1 MFKSVILKNSFWAI
15 SSSIFQNI
23 VFAIFFII
31 MARVYKTEDFSSYI
45 IANTLYGLLLSFS
58 SLGMAQ
64 WYIRAVKNMNEH
76 LSINRLYFNIQLLA
90 GVLFLFLNV
99 LASFLLYTTSVIH
112 VLSFILGINIVIDNL
127 INVFK
132 TINIATFNQR
142 QTFSILTIEAC
153 IKLALAI
160 LVYYLVPDIVV
171 IAALLVLL
179 RVITFSLF
187 YFSGDYKKTLKGIV
201 VISPETYRQ
210 VIKTIYEN
218 RFFLF
223 IGSISV
229 LFWSLGSILVSKFLN
244 TQAVADY
251 EIAYKLFIMAEIIPL
266 MILSSAFPKIV
277 EHVNNPT
284 LKSMRFLKALS
295 YGNLLYGLLAY
306 TFVISFSHLF
316 VPFFFG
322 VQYAPTAQYCDEMF
336 LTMLLFPSVLY
347 QANQLIAIKMEKID
361 MYLNLMSLFIN
372 LFIAVM
378 GLKLHYSLSSI
389 TYSIFISFLIFHLSQ
404 EYFLIK
410 KGLSKLSDVAIMY
423 LLVFGGM
430 YAYILLMKYV
440 DVVYLFPLIWTTVFI
455 LIIPSYKRYFVK
467 A

>member
-1 MFKSVILKNSFWAI
+1 
-15 SSSIFQNI
+15 
-23 VFAIFFII
+23 
-31 MARVYKTEDFSSYI
+31 
-45 IANTLYGLLLSFS
+45 
-58 SLGMAQ
+58 
-64 WYIRAVKNMNEH
+64 
-76 LSINRLYFNIQLLA
+76 
-90 GVLFLFLNV
+90 
-99 LASFLLYTTSVIH
+99 
-112 VLSFILGINIVIDNL
+112 
-127 INVFK
+127 
-132 TINIATFNQR
+132 
-142 QTFSILTIEAC
+142 
-153 IKLALAI
+153 
-160 LVYYLVPDIVV
+160 
-171 IAALLVLL
+171 
-179 RVITFSLF
+179 
-187 YFSGDYKKTLKGIV
+187 
-201 VISPETYRQ
+201 
-210 VIKTIYEN
+210 
-218 RFFLF
+218 
-223 IGSISV
+223 
-229 LFWSLGSILVSKFLN
+229 LN

-306 TFVISFSHLF
+306 TFVISFSNLF

-347 QANQLIAIKMEKID
+347 QANLLIAIKMEKID

-378 GLKLHYSLSSI
+378 VLKLHYSLSSI

-423 LLVFGGM
+423 LLIFGGM

>member
-1 MFKSVILKNSFWAI
+1 
-15 SSSIFQNI
+15 
-23 VFAIFFII
+23 
-31 MARVYKTEDFSSYI
+31 
-45 IANTLYGLLLSFS
+45 
-58 SLGMAQ
+58 
-64 WYIRAVKNMNEH
+64 
-76 LSINRLYFNIQLLA
+76 
-90 GVLFLFLNV
+90 
-99 LASFLLYTTSVIH
+99 
-112 VLSFILGINIVIDNL
+112 
-127 INVFK
+127 
-132 TINIATFNQR
+132 
-142 QTFSILTIEAC
+142 
-153 IKLALAI
+153 
-160 LVYYLVPDIVV
+160 
-171 IAALLVLL
+171 
-179 RVITFSLF
+179 
-187 YFSGDYKKTLKGIV
+187 
-201 VISPETYRQ
+201 
-210 VIKTIYEN
+210 
-218 RFFLF
+218 
-223 IGSISV
+223 
-229 LFWSLGSILVSKFLN
+229 
-244 TQAVADY
+244 
-251 EIAYKLFIMAEIIPL
+251 MAEIIPL

-378 GLKLHYSLSSI
+378 GLKLYYSLSSI
-389 TYSIFISFLIFHLSQ
+389 TYSIFISFLIFHLSK